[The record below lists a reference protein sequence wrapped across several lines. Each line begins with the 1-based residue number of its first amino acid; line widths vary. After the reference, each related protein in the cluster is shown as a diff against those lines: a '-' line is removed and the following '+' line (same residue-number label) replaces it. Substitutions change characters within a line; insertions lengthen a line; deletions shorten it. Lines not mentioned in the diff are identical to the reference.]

1 MVHSAHCLV
10 TSELIE
16 STIVSTTHESD
27 STLALSEK
35 VLSVRGNRYWIG
47 SFFSHLV
54 VSRDTQTQTFFHVN
68 GIISRYDINYA
79 ISMIKIKLNTK
90 IWY

>member
-16 STIVSTTHESD
+16 STIVSTTQLSD
-27 STLALSEK
+27 STLALSLK

-47 SFFSHLV
+47 KFFSHLV
-54 VSRDTQTQTFFHVN
+54 ASRDTQTQTFFHVN
-68 GIISRYDINYA
+68 GINQSV
-79 ISMIKIKLNTK
+79 MI
-90 IWY
+90 